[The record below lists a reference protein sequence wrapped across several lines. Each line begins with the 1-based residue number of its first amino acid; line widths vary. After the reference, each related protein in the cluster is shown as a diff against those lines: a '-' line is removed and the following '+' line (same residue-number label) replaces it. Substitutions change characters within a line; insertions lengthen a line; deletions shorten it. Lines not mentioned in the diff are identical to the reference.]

1 MRYRSDNADNPL
13 LFFLQDYEFKL
24 NLFVCILMQ
33 VELSNI
39 LEKIVD
45 HLRTMSCS
53 FLFRKPVTKK
63 EAPDYFDIIERP
75 MDLGTIRDKV
85 RKMEYKN
92 REDFRHD
99 VAQIA
104 LNAHTYNLNRHP
116 HIPPLADELLELCD
130 YLLEESADVLDDAEY
145 AIED

>member
-1 MRYRSDNADNPL
+1 MTEYAPSAKRRRGG
-13 LFFLQDYEFKL
+13 E
-24 NLFVCILMQ
+24 

-45 HLRTMSCS
+45 HLRNQTAISLL
-53 FLFRKPVTKK
+53 FLKPVTKK
-63 EAPDYFDIIERP
+63 VAPDYYDVIQRP
-75 MDLGTIRDKV
+75 MDLGTIRDKA

-92 REDFRHD
+92 RYEFRND

-104 LNAHTYNLNRHP
+104 DNAHEYNETRHP

-130 YLLEESADVLDDAEY
+130 HLLDESADVLDDAES
-145 AIED
+145 AMES